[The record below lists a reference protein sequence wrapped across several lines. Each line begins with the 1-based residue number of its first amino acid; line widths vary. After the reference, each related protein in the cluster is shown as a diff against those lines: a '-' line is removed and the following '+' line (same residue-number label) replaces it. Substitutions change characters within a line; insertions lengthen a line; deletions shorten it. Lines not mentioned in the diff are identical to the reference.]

1 MSSNNEHSHFLGGQ
15 EDMRPESTIIL
26 IRSNDSPN
34 KLISE
39 KNVSH
44 LHCHTVKLIV
54 SFTESGEYERY
65 FASKVYAW

>member
-1 MSSNNEHSHFLGGQ
+1 
-15 EDMRPESTIIL
+15 MRPESTIIL
-26 IRSNDSPN
+26 NRSNDSPN

-44 LHCHTVKLIV
+44 LHCDTVKLIV

>member
-1 MSSNNEHSHFLGGQ
+1 M
-15 EDMRPESTIIL
+15 TILL

-39 KNVSH
+39 KVSH
-44 LHCHTVKLIV
+44 LHCHTVRLMV